1 MEFRI
6 SSRRAALVLALL
18 AQAVVTAQPAPP
30 AGTISG
36 YVIDSATGNPIRKAI
51 VSLRHSGFALNA
63 ETDPKGYFTFTGLPP
78 GDYRLSIRHPGFQE
92 QHSRQP
98 LRLAADA
105 QMTHPPF
112 RLIPFAVI
120 SGRVL
125 DEDGEPAHDAV
136 VSLYR
141 YSYWPGR
148 GRWELFRRE
157 SVNQLGEYRFTGLSP
172 GRFAVGAES
181 VRPAPDN
188 HYQPGGPTLR
198 PYLPAFY
205 QNAFRLDD
213 ALPVIVDRGQ
223 EVRGIELQLIRGTL
237 PPAVPVRG
245 RATLP
250 GATTTT
256 RISISLVRDPRET
269 GPRVSA
275 SAVADY
281 PDFAF
286 ELRVPPGRYRLMA
299 NVYSGAP
306 DAFAAEEI
314 EIAGPIDGLVAPL
327 LPAPRI
333 SVQATLLDGGSV
345 DFARVRAQLYDL
357 DLNSSTDLRA
367 DSTGRLSGLR
377 DRLNPGAYALEVEPE
392 SLPEGLY
399 FQSLRF
405 NGQEV
410 SPDWFDLRRPGQ
422 LEMILSRNA
431 ASISGIA
438 VSKEQVPL
446 PEAHIVLV
454 PIDPTGHPRRRHSD
468 AAGRFAFTNLP
479 PGKYQLLVWGHPDS
493 DLWRDPVLR
502 PKYQPQATTVK
513 LAPGASLAVTLV
525 DSLD

>member
-1 MEFRI
+1 MEFRV
-6 SSRRAALVLALL
+6 SSGRAALVLALL

-63 ETDPKGYFTFTGLPP
+63 ETNPEGYYTFTGLPP
-78 GDYRLSIRHPGFQE
+78 GDYRLSVRHPGFQE

-98 LRLAADA
+98 VRLAADA
-105 QMTHPPF
+105 RVTHPPF

-125 DEDGEPAHDAV
+125 DEDGEPAHDAT

-148 GRWELFRRE
+148 GRWALFRRE

-172 GRFAVGAES
+172 GRFAVGADS
-181 VRPAPDN
+181 VRPAPNN
-188 HYQPGGPTLR
+188 HYQPGAPTLR

-205 QNAFRLDD
+205 QNALRLDD
-213 ALPVIVDRGQ
+213 ALPVVVDRGQ
-223 EVRGIELQLIRGTL
+223 EVRGIELQLKRGTL

-250 GATTTT
+250 GATTAT

-269 GPRVSA
+269 GPHASA

-281 PDFAF
+281 PDFTF

-314 EIAGPIDGLVAPL
+314 EIAGPIDGLVASL

-333 SVQATLLDGGSV
+333 SVQAMPLDGGSA
-345 DFARVRAQLYDL
+345 DFARVRARLYAL
-357 DLNSSTDLRA
+357 ELNSATNLRA
-367 DSTGRLSGLR
+367 DSTGRFSGLP
-377 DRLNPGAYALEVEPE
+377 DGLIPGAYALEVEPE

-410 SPDWFDLRRPGQ
+410 SPDWFDLRQSGQ
-422 LEMILSRNA
+422 LEIILSRNA

-438 VSKEQVPL
+438 ASKQQTPL
-446 PEAHIVLV
+446 PEAQIVLV
-454 PIDPTGHPRRRHSD
+454 PIDPTGQPRRRHSD
-468 AAGRFAFTNLP
+468 GDGRFTFTNLP
-479 PGKYQLLVWGHPDS
+479 PGKYQLLVWHHPDS
-493 DLWRDPVLR
+493 DLWRDPDLR
-502 PKYQPQATTVK
+502 PRYQPQAATVI
-513 LAPGASLAVTLV
+513 LAPGASLTVNLA
-525 DSLD
+525 DSPD